1 MDLVGL
7 ISLLMYTFG
16 AFTFAALLALWL
28 RGAPRSWAIGQLNLV
43 EGALSVVTL
52 VWFALNL
59 LFTLSPIIPG
69 LNPNFPQL
77 AIFAVAFLYPA
88 LIQHVFSRMAAQ
100 PVPAGARLEDAPT
113 PGSGTES
120 RPRGWAVTLGTLY
133 VVGTVMALAILA
145 VAFWWVLPAG
155 GPSPGDAETVNRF
168 LDSAGIFLG
177 LLLAVGL
184 GYGFR
189 GFTRSR
195 KCHENASERTRRLGM
210 RGIIV
215 VMIGLSA
222 VIVLG
227 NMGVIRFDGLLRT
240 VLYSTPLLVCFGS
253 VYLTDR
259 YTFFDLFIKRGLCL
273 LLTILVLTT
282 YLAVLLPMLEGVDF
296 AWAEPWV
303 YALALLPVAVALPWL
318 YRRVWSWVDAAWLG
332 RRFTTVEAVKQ
343 FLSSMQQATSAAQL
357 IDRAELG
364 ISTIFRAPTRID
376 VTSDPRASEPFDSTI
391 DIPIHDGS
399 GRVGVMRLGRR
410 AGGTPFFSEDRSLL
424 TSLADVFAHM
434 FENTRLQ
441 EREQAQERRAKEL
454 SLQASRSDLK
464 ALRAQIN
471 PHFLF
476 NALNAIAGLIHKDP
490 GRADRTVEQLAEVFR
505 YTLRRSERE
514 WAPLEDEIEFVRAY
528 LDVEQARFGR
538 RLECRVTLDAAV
550 TAAAVPTMMVQTLVE
565 NAVKHG
571 VAAVR
576 GVGQVVVDAYPDDD
590 GLRIRVADNGPGF
603 GDRTP
608 AVDAGGSSYGLKN
621 IRERLRGYY
630 GDRAALTLER
640 DDQQGLTVAAIL
652 LPWTA
657 DAGTGVVKGDPLA
670 GVAAE
675 PR

>member
-1 MDLVGL
+1 
-7 ISLLMYTFG
+7 
-16 AFTFAALLALWL
+16 
-28 RGAPRSWAIGQLNLV
+28 
-43 EGALSVVTL
+43 
-52 VWFALNL
+52 
-59 LFTLSPIIPG
+59 
-69 LNPNFPQL
+69 
-77 AIFAVAFLYPA
+77 
-88 LIQHVFSRMAAQ
+88 
-100 PVPAGARLEDAPT
+100 
-113 PGSGTES
+113 
-120 RPRGWAVTLGTLY
+120 
-133 VVGTVMALAILA
+133 
-145 VAFWWVLPAG
+145 
-155 GPSPGDAETVNRF
+155 
-168 LDSAGIFLG
+168 
-177 LLLAVGL
+177 
-184 GYGFR
+184 
-189 GFTRSR
+189 
-195 KCHENASERTRRLGM
+195 
-210 RGIIV
+210 
-215 VMIGLSA
+215 MIGLSA

-253 VYLTDR
+253 IFLTDR

-282 YLAVLLPMLEGVDF
+282 YLAVMLPMLDGVDF
-296 AWAEPWV
+296 AWTEPWV
-303 YALALLPVAVALPWL
+303 YALALLPVAVALRWL
-318 YRRVWSWVDAAWLG
+318 YRRVWSWVDSAWLD

-343 FLSSMQQATSAAQL
+343 FLSSMQRATTEGQL
-357 IDRAELG
+357 IDRAEHG

-376 VTSDPRASEPFDSTI
+376 VTSDGRASEPFDSTI
-391 DIPIHDGS
+391 DIPIHGGS

-424 TSLADVFAHM
+424 GSLADVFAYM

-441 EREQAQERRAKEL
+441 EREQAQARRAKEL

-538 RLECRVTLDAAV
+538 RLECRVTLDTAV

-576 GVGQVVVDAYPDDD
+576 GVGQVLVDAYPDDD
-590 GLRIRVADNGPGF
+590 GLRIRVADNGTGF

-608 AVDAGGSSYGLKN
+608 AVDAGGGSSYGLKN

-640 DDQQGLTVAAIL
+640 DDEREMTVATIL
-652 LPWTA
+652 LPGAA
-657 DAGTGVVKGDPLA
+657 DAATGDARDRPPAAAAA
-670 GVAAE
+670 GPQWSARCSSMTRNRRGIAYKRCSKSWARCGLSEWPRTPRRHWRRSPRPGRISCSSTSRCPAAPAWSWWHRSHHRAHVSSFA
-675 PR
+675 PRSISTPSTRSSTTPSITC